1 MARRIQGFVMRKMYK
16 HSITHREVKRKS
28 FKPLADAVFKF
39 DKNRDKDLLRKLFK
53 AREKITKML
62 INRSIVFSCK
72 AFGGSLTGMKKTQD
86 ARARTIVKKFI
97 QSDAL
102 SQGFFRKSIYWL
114 QKMYAV

>member
-1 MARRIQGFVMRKMYK
+1 MARRIQGFVIRKMYK
-16 HSITHREVKRKS
+16 QSITNREKKRRS
-28 FKPLADAVFKF
+28 FKPVADAVFKF
-39 DKNRDKDLLRKLFK
+39 DKNREKDLVRKLFK

-102 SQGFFRKSIYWL
+102 SQGFFRKSIFWL
-114 QKMYAV
+114 QKMYAI